1 MEKPP
6 MKRLMKRALSAL
18 VVIGALSACARP
30 PAPPAAQNTAADD
43 AKLQTDALA
52 WFDLY
57 NKGDADGVASLYSDD
72 ALLMP
77 PGAPASKGRA
87 AIREFIAADI
97 AKSKAA
103 GISLKNGAVTGVGV
117 SGDAGWL
124 SGTYLVVDASG
135 ATPVTIFRCT
145 AAPTVR
151 GPTFATR
158 GTRTGKLPR
167 RRLRRRPRRRPAS
180 NITGA
185 APTAGQAA
193 CRRLFGRSVLGAGAT
208 NSRQL
213 GSVYPANKPLQP
225 TCGAGIEVM

>member
-1 MEKPP
+1 
-6 MKRLMKRALSAL
+6 MKRVMKRALSAL
-18 VVIGALSACARP
+18 VVVGALSACA
-30 PAPPAAQNTAADD
+30 PAPAQPAAQNTPADE

-57 NKGDADGVASLYSDD
+57 NKGAADGVANLYADD

-135 ATPVTIFRCT
+135 AMLDTGNYLSVHRRTNGAWPYIRDTWNSDKEPATMPPTPT
-145 AAPTVR
+145 PKK
-151 GPTFATR
+151 AT
-158 GTRTGKLPR
+158 
-167 RRLRRRPRRRPAS
+167 
-180 NITGA
+180 
-185 APTAGQAA
+185 
-193 CRRLFGRSVLGAGAT
+193 GR
-208 NSRQL
+208 
-213 GSVYPANKPLQP
+213 
-225 TCGAGIEVM
+225 